1 MRYNNK
7 SRHKMTQQQMN
18 SLNLCTNCP
27 YGSDCNEQGNH
38 NCIYDS
44 ICNVTDEDIIKG
56 YDILNKVLQGN

>member
-1 MRYNNK
+1 
-7 SRHKMTQQQMN
+7 MTQQQMN

-27 YGSDCNEQGNH
+27 YGNDCNEQGNH

-44 ICNVTDEDIIKG
+44 ICNVTEEDIIKG